1 MMIEAAQRVAPLG
14 VVITRLCDEL
24 KVRHAERLS
33 EGKCGLEEGTVF
45 SDILNS
51 FGRIASHCASAMTAL
66 MKSGEDTSDIH
77 IHNSKI
83 YPSDSLE
90 YYTYFKEY
98 RQKYDI
104 GSEVEH
110 KLSMEPEEVE

>member
-1 MMIEAAQRVAPLG
+1 M
-14 VVITRLCDEL
+14 VITTLCDEL
-24 KVRHAERLS
+24 KIRHVERMS
-33 EGKCGLEEGTVF
+33 NGACGLEEGTVY

-51 FGRIASHCASAMTAL
+51 FTRISAHCASAMVAL
-66 MKSGEDTSDIH
+66 SKNSEKPVDIH
-77 IHNSKI
+77 IHNSRI
-83 YPSDSLE
+83 YPTDSLE

-104 GSEVEH
+104 GTEVEH